1 MHRIGSLSTFL
12 LVFTVSTR
20 VAMAAELRMYGP
32 GGPAPA
38 MKEAAKAFE
47 EKSGV
52 RVLVTAG
59 PTDQWLAKAKK
70 NADLIFSG
78 SENMMTSF
86 IRAMGGAILEGTVRP
101 IYIRPATILV
111 RPGNP
116 KGISGVRDLMKP
128 GMRLL
133 VVEGAGQIGLW
144 EDIVGRMGSVD
155 AIRAFRSNITNFAR
169 NSGEAKELWTKDPS
183 IDAWLIYNI
192 WEVAN
197 AAIADQVEVEPD
209 LRIWRDC
216 GIALTK
222 RGSANSH
229 AREFAAFLESA
240 EGRVIFE
247 RWGWSAR

>member
-1 MHRIGSLSTFL
+1 MRLVRPFWFSLFVL
-12 LVFTVSTR
+12 WFMAGPAR
-20 VAMAAELRMYGP
+20 AAEVIHVYGP

-47 EKSGV
+47 KNTGI
-52 RVLVTAG
+52 RVHVTAG
-59 PTDQWLAKAKK
+59 PTDQWMRKAKK
-70 NADLIFSG
+70 DADVIFSG

-86 IRAMGGAILEGTVRP
+86 IRAMKGTILEGTVRP

-116 KGISGVRDLMKP
+116 KNIAGIRDLLKP
-128 GMRLL
+128 GARVM

-144 EDIVGRMGSVD
+144 EDIVGRLGD
-155 AIRAFRSNITNFAR
+155 INAIRSFRSNIVEFAP
-169 NSGEAKELWTKDPS
+169 NSGEAKDRWTKDPS

-197 AAIADQVEVEPD
+197 QSIADQVQVEPD

-216 GIALTK
+216 GVALTK
-222 RGSANSH
+222 RGSGRAK
-229 AREFAAFLESA
+229 AKEFVAFLESA
-240 EGRVIFE
+240 EARAIFE
-247 RWGWSAR
+247 KWGWK